1 VDLINNRLKRLKET
15 SAQMKRGEAL
25 EIVRGSG
32 NVLRDLDRDN
42 AGRRAVQAILAA
54 EIIKARLHDNSV
66 ASALTRF

>member
-1 VDLINNRLKRLKET
+1 
-15 SAQMKRGEAL
+15 MKRGEAL

-32 NVLRDLDRDN
+32 KLRDLDRDN

>member
-32 NVLRDLDRDN
+32 KLRDLDRDN

-54 EIIKARLHDNSV
+54 EIIKARNSV
-66 ASALTRF
+66 GSALTRF